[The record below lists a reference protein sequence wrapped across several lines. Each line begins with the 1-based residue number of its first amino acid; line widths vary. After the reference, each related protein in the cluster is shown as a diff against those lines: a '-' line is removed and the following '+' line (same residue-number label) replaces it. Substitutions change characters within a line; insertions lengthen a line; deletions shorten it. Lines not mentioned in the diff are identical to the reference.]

1 MERGQP
7 MPVIKIENS
16 KEISSKG
23 FQRMLQEA
31 WENGSPLD
39 DLLEIVWQLAE
50 LEQKYNMKSTDFI
63 EEFGRGEM
71 GDEMDFIWWASI
83 YDLYLDLREQIERA
97 LIKVAVMW
105 EDEKPSTET
114 SEKIAKAVAT

>member
-1 MERGQP
+1 

-16 KEISSKG
+16 KEISSKE

-63 EEFGRGEM
+63 EKFGRGEM